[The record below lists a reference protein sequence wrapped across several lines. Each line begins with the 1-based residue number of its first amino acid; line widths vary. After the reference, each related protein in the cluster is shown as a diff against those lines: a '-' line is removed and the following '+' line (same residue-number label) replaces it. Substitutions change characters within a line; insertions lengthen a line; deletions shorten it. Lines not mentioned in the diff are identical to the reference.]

1 MTTWSLSIKKKKK
14 KQLSE
19 ITELKVVSEIYLF
32 GLGYTSNDF

>member
-1 MTTWSLSIKKKKK
+1 MIKKKKKK